1 MANANL
7 LSTATITKILDT
19 RLWAG
24 VSDGDTEW
32 LQSPIGNNSTTGT
45 ISMAL
50 VELTIDDGDAASA
63 YDLTVATNPVTGTEL
78 LAILSI
84 NSTTGASSDIPVAGN
99 ISDGTTIKWTGGGAD
114 GADTVYR
121 LTFLYR

>member
-7 LSTATITKILDT
+7 LGTADIVKIFDS
-19 RLWAG
+19 RLWGG
-24 VSDGDTEW
+24 VSDADTSW
-32 LQSPIGNNSTTGT
+32 QTGTATGT
-45 ISMAL
+45 ISMAM
-50 VELTIDDGDAASA
+50 VELTIDDGDLASA
-63 YDLTVATNPVTGTEL
+63 YDITVATNPVTGSEL

-84 NSTTGASSDIPVAGN
+84 NSTTGASSDIPAAGN
-99 ISDGTTIKWTGGGAD
+99 ISDTTTIKWTGGGAD